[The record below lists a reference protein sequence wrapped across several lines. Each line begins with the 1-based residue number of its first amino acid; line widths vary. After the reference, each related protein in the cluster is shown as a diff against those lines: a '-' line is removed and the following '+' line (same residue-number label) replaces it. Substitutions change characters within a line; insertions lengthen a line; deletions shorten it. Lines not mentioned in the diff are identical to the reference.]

1 MTRRGGFTL
10 LEIMIVVLITG
21 MMASIALP
29 RLSFYV
35 EPRVAV
41 LQRMME
47 EAGEMALSGTT
58 VRLSIKEEG
67 STRHGPIVAEGY
79 LKRELPE
86 DSLSVFLGT
95 AGNKPEVL
103 EWREIELKNM
113 PDGENWRFDP
123 EVIYFF
129 TDGSCTPA
137 RITYT
142 QDVYGSEEEHYIL
155 TVTGYCMELA
165 SRN

>member
-1 MTRRGGFTL
+1 
-10 LEIMIVVLITG
+10 
-21 MMASIALP
+21 MASVALP

-35 EPRVAV
+35 EPRSAV
-41 LQRMME
+41 LQRMIE
-47 EAGEMALSGTT
+47 EAGEMALSGTA
-58 VRLSIKEEG
+58 VRLSVKEED
-67 STRHGPIVAEGY
+67 STHHGAIVAEAY

-103 EWREIELKNM
+103 EWREVKLKNI
-113 PDGENWRFDP
+113 PSGENWRFDP

-137 RITYT
+137 RINYAP
-142 QDVYGSEEEHYIL
+142 DGYGNNDEQYIL
-155 TVTGYCMELA
+155 TVTGYCMELN
-165 SRN
+165 RE

>member
-21 MMASIALP
+21 MMASVALP

-35 EPRVAV
+35 EPRVSV
-41 LQRMME
+41 LQRLME

-58 VRLSIKEEG
+58 VRLSVKDED
-67 STRHGPIVAEGY
+67 STRHGPIIAEAY

-95 AGNKPEVL
+95 AGSRPAVM
-103 EWREIELKNM
+103 EWREVEMKNI
-113 PDGENWRFDP
+113 PAGENWRFDP

-142 QDVYGSEEEHYIL
+142 QDGYGNEDEQYIL
-155 TVTGYCMELA
+155 TVTGYCMELP